1 MEIRPRVQTSFNK
14 TDKSSR
20 CAFSILITSVQ
31 RMKEYLPSFQIKASE
46 NMAACRTFRYDE
58 IIPLHYS
65 LLLITYRQKSSL
77 SFWTGCDCWRSGWD
91 LLLRSINF
99 ESTRSGVTIHT
110 KSPPGWVGFLYGGVG
125 GIRTHGTVAGTP
137 DFESGPL

>member
-1 MEIRPRVQTSFNK
+1 MLSSVRGSALAFPPTSPNK
-14 TDKSSR
+14 KPAPTGAGFLLNLF
-20 CAFSILITSVQ
+20 C
-31 RMKEYLPSFQIKASE
+31 SFHSE
-46 NMAACRTFRYDE
+46 REGQAPPLRYDE

-65 LLLITYRQKSSL
+65 LLLIAYRQKSSL
-77 SFWTGCDCWRSGWD
+77 SFWTGCDFWRSGWD

-137 DFESGPL
+137 DFEPFGEEIQ